1 MEEDFIA
8 MWTLIEDY
16 LESLVHERGLSP
28 HTARTYRPVLLRWK
42 SWLDEQGVHVIES
55 VRPSHLTSF
64 FLEERRRPA
73 RRGRPPAAVPFEETS
88 PSNDGGSPIEKRSQN
103 TLYIGI
109 AALRGFFRFVE
120 ELHHLEQN
128 PARRLDL
135 PRRWMILPRTLS
147 LEEMRQLLTPET
159 PETPESLLDQAALEV
174 GYACGLRLEELRG
187 LKLDQLQYLDENL
200 IRVFGKGRK
209 ERMTPIS
216 QRASK
221 ALKRYL
227 RLGRPTRVT
236 TENPASEVFLS
247 ERGTAFASVTLWLRM
262 KKRVE
267 RAGIT
272 KRFTPH
278 MLRHAFA
285 THLLEG
291 GADIRLIQSLLGHSS
306 VKTTEIYTH
315 VSNKRLKEIHQKFHP
330 RARTK
335 N

>member
-1 MEEDFIA
+1 

-16 LESLVHERGLSP
+16 LESLVHERGLSL
-28 HTARTYRPVLLRWK
+28 HTARTYRPILIRWN
-42 SWLDEQGVHVIES
+42 SWLDAQGVRDIEY

-73 RRGRPPAAVPFEETS
+73 RRGRPPATVPIKADIQ
-88 PSNDGGSPIEKRSQN
+88 SNDGSIPYEKRSQN
-103 TLYIGI
+103 PLYIGI

-120 ELHHLEQN
+120 ELHHLDQN

-135 PRRWMILPRTLS
+135 PRRWMTLPRTLS
-147 LEEMRQLLTPET
+147 LEEMRQLLTPEK
-159 PETPESLLDQAALEV
+159 PETPETLLDQAVLEV
-174 GYACGLRLEELRG
+174 CYACGLRLQELRS
-187 LKLDQLQYLDENL
+187 LKLDQLQYLDDDL

-247 ERGTAFASVTLWLRM
+247 ESGTAFASVTLWLRM

-272 KRFTPH
+272 QRFTPH

-315 VSNKRLKEIHQKFHP
+315 VSTKRSK
-330 RARTK
+330 
-335 N
+335 